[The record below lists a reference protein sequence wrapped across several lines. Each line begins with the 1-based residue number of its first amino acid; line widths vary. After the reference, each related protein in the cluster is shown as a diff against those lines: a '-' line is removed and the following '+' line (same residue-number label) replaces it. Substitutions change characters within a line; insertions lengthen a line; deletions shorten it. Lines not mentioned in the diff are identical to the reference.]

1 MPPRI
6 YDAKYWLDRAQE
18 ARIQAEQMANPEAR
32 DGMMEIAARYLRLAQ
47 HVQER
52 VSRKNPRGQ

>member
-18 ARIQAEQMANPEAR
+18 ALIQAEQMVTPEAR
-32 DGMMEIAARYLRLAQ
+32 DGMIEIAARYRRLAQ

-52 VSRKNPRGQ
+52 TWRKKPRPQ